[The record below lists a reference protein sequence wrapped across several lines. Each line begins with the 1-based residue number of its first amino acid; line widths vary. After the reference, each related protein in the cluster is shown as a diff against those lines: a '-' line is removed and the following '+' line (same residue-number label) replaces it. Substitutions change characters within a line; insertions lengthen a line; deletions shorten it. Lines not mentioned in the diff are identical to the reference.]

1 MLHVGEVAT
10 TEPEQLVEWR
20 ERDGSLGEI
29 SSLLAAGRLAS
40 LVIGNVPN
48 RRLSHDL
55 AAAHVLKTAKGLRN
69 VGELRQQIEIAGVD
83 GEDPESFWA
92 LGERYGYETKV
103 SWGSGSPEGR
113 FNVLFVSQAQV
124 ANTAAGAKHPPKS
137 IPQAVHPRPW
147 RAYFND
153 PSAALSRRQ
162 FISHLRETLKS
173 SLPDYMVPSAFI
185 VLHRFPLTP
194 NGKVDR
200 NALPKPDLQLL
211 DLGEFAAPVTETE
224 KVLANI
230 WSEALGMK
238 RVGRHD
244 NFFELGGHSLM
255 ATRVASRV
263 DGAFRVRL
271 PLRTLFEHPT
281 LAGLAE
287 RIDNLLWAGKHRNKA
302 MPSAPASVEEG
313 TL

>member
-1 MLHVGEVAT
+1 MLHVGEVGT
-10 TEPEQLVEWR
+10 TEPEQLIEWG
-20 ERDGSLGEI
+20 EPDGSLEEI
-29 SSLLAAGRLAS
+29 SSHLAAGRLAS

-55 AAAHVLKTAKGLRN
+55 AAAQVLKTAKGLRN

-83 GEDPESFWA
+83 GEDPKSFWA

-113 FNVLFVSQAQV
+113 FNVLFASQAQV
-124 ANTAAGAKHPPKS
+124 PNTAAGAKHPSKS

-162 FISHLRETLKS
+162 FSSHLRETLKS

-185 VLHRFPLTP
+185 VLDRFPLTP

-200 NALPKPDLQLL
+200 NALPRPDLQSSNPY
-211 DLGEFAAPVTETE
+211 EF
-224 KVLANI
+224 VLAMTKTEMALTDI
-230 WSEALGMK
+230 WRQALRVD
-238 RVGRHD
+238 RVGLHD
-244 NFFELGGHSLM
+244 NFFALGGHSLLVM
-255 ATRVASRV
+255 RVASRV
-263 DGAFRVRL
+263 TAAFGVRL
-271 PLRTLFEHPT
+271 PVGTLFEHPT
-281 LAGLAE
+281 LAALAQQ
-287 RIDNLLWAGKHRNKA
+287 IDALLWARDQKDPTF
-302 MPSAPASVEEG
+302 PSIEPVEEG
-313 TL
+313 SL